1 MQLSARCRLGA
12 LSVLAL
18 VAAAAPST
26 SVQISGLVQHPQTFT
41 LDAIRALPAPHVDAT
56 FTTMHGQDHH
66 IWTGALL
73 WDVVTKAGLK
83 DEPGKRTTMRHVLLV
98 RGTDGYTAAIA
109 IGEID
114 PMLAG
119 NQIIL
124 AYRAE
129 ADLPSLRLIV
139 PGDKHGARDVHDV
152 AGIEIR

>member
-1 MQLSARCRLGA
+1 MQLSARRGLGA
-12 LSVLAL
+12 LSLLAL
-18 VAAAAPST
+18 AAAAAPST
-26 SVQISGLVQHPQTFT
+26 SVQISGLVQHPQTLT
-41 LDAIRALPAPHVDAT
+41 LDAIRALPVHHVDAS

-98 RGTDGYTAAIA
+98 SGTDGYTAAIA

-119 NQIIL
+119 NQIIV
-124 AYRAE
+124 AYRGE
-129 ADLPSLRLIV
+129 NDLNSLRLIV

-152 AGIEIR
+152 AAIEVR